1 MISSPTLVAP
11 KRARGRPRKTAQD
24 RDDGNRR
31 QALIAAAAQLFHRK
45 GYDATSTRE
54 IAALVGMQPGSPFYH
69 FGNKQDLLLAVMVEG
84 MRQAS
89 ERQRAACER
98 LSGQESARERL
109 RVLVRN
115 QFDVLLGPDSD
126 FIPVML
132 YEWRSLSAEQRQ
144 TITQIKDGYEA
155 VWTPV
160 LQALHGSG
168 QLQAPV
174 GLARLMI
181 FGALNWA
188 VQWYQAPTAANPQHK
203 ANAWPNHTVADAHAH
218 APAHAPPASAKKLDP
233 LQQIQATTPTPT
245 PAPTPT
251 AIQTR
256 ASLDDLTEAAL
267 ALFLRDPA

>member
-1 MISSPTLVAP
+1 MISSPTLIEP
-11 KRARGRPRKTAQD
+11 KRARGRPRKTEGE

-31 QALIAAAAQLFHRK
+31 QALISAAAQLFHRK

-84 MRQAS
+84 MKQAS
-89 ERQRAACER
+89 QRQTVACADLPDDLPPREQLRA
-98 LSGQESARERL
+98 LI
-109 RVLVRN
+109 RN

-132 YEWRSLSAEQRQ
+132 YEWRSLSGEQRQ
-144 TITQIKDGYEA
+144 TITQIKDDYEA
-155 VWTPV
+155 AWTPV
-160 LQALHGSG
+160 LQALHVSG

-174 GLARLMI
+174 QLARLMI

-188 VQWYQAPTAANPQHK
+188 VQWYQPASQNLPPTEVKRSKKTSAK
-203 ANAWPNHTVADAHAH
+203 
-218 APAHAPPASAKKLDP
+218 APAPSAP
-233 LQQIQATTPTPT
+233 
-245 PAPTPT
+245 
-251 AIQTR
+251 R

-267 ALFLRDPA
+267 ALFLRDLA

>member
-1 MISSPTLVAP
+1 
-11 KRARGRPRKTAQD
+11 
-24 RDDGNRR
+24 
-31 QALIAAAAQLFHRK
+31 
-45 GYDATSTRE
+45 
-54 IAALVGMQPGSPFYH
+54 MQPGSPFYH

-89 ERQRAACER
+89 ERQRAACAR

-144 TITQIKDGYEA
+144 TITQIKDGYET

-160 LQALHGSG
+160 LQALHDSG

-188 VQWYQAPTAANPQHK
+188 VQWYQPTGQNLTPTGAKHSVKRSSQTAAK
-203 ANAWPNHTVADAHAH
+203 
-218 APAHAPPASAKKLDP
+218 APAPSAP
-233 LQQIQATTPTPT
+233 
-245 PAPTPT
+245 
-251 AIQTR
+251 R

>member
-1 MISSPTLVAP
+1 MAELVEP
-11 KRARGRPRKTAQD
+11 KRARGRPRKTEGE

-31 QALIAAAAQLFHRK
+31 QALISAAAQLFHRK

-69 FGNKQDLLLAVMVEG
+69 FENKQDLLLAVMVEG
-84 MRQAS
+84 MKQAS
-89 ERQRAACER
+89 QRQVAAIALLTNDLPPREQLRA
-98 LSGQESARERL
+98 LI
-109 RVLVRN
+109 RN

-144 TITQIKDGYEA
+144 TITQIKDDYEA
-155 VWTPV
+155 AWTPV
-160 LQALHGSG
+160 LQALHANG

-174 GLARLMI
+174 QLARLMI

-188 VQWYQAPTAANPQHK
+188 VQWYQAPEAKFSTTAAKRASK
-203 ANAWPNHTVADAHAH
+203 AATP
-218 APAHAPPASAKKLDP
+218 
-233 LQQIQATTPTPT
+233 TTPKSP
-245 PAPTPT
+245 
-251 AIQTR
+251 QR

-267 ALFLRDPA
+267 ALFLRNPP

>member
-1 MISSPTLVAP
+1 MDELAEP
-11 KRARGRPRKTAQD
+11 KRTRGRPRKTEGE

-89 ERQRAACER
+89 ERQRAACAR

-109 RVLVRN
+109 RVLIRN

-160 LQALHGSG
+160 LQALHDSK

-188 VQWYQAPTAANPQHK
+188 VQWYQPTGQNLTPTGAKHSVKRSSQTAAK
-203 ANAWPNHTVADAHAH
+203 
-218 APAHAPPASAKKLDP
+218 APAPSAP
-233 LQQIQATTPTPT
+233 
-245 PAPTPT
+245 
-251 AIQTR
+251 R

>member
-1 MISSPTLVAP
+1 MHELAEP
-11 KRARGRPRKTAQD
+11 KRTRGRPRKTEHE

-31 QALIAAAAQLFHRK
+31 QALIAAAAQLFHCK

-84 MRQAS
+84 MKQAS
-89 ERQRAACER
+89 QRQEAARAGLTRDQPPHE
-98 LSGQESARERL
+98 QL
-109 RVLVRN
+109 RALIRN

-144 TITQIKDGYEA
+144 TITQIKDDYEA
-155 VWTPV
+155 AWTPV
-160 LQALHGSG
+160 LQALHASG

-174 GLARLMI
+174 QLARLMI

-188 VQWYQAPTAANPQHK
+188 VQWYQP
-203 ANAWPNHTVADAHAH
+203 
-218 APAHAPPASAKKLDP
+218 
-233 LQQIQATTPTPT
+233 PTPT
-245 PAPTPT
+245 PAKRAAKTAPPTTP
-251 AIQTR
+251 QSPPR
-256 ASLDDLTEAAL
+256 ASLDDLTDAAL
-267 ALFLRDPA
+267 ALFLRAPT

>member
-1 MISSPTLVAP
+1 MSELAEP
-11 KRARGRPRKTAQD
+11 KRARGRPRKTEGE

-31 QALIAAAAQLFHRK
+31 QALISAAAQLFHRQ

-84 MRQAS
+84 MKQAS
-89 ERQRAACER
+89 QRQET
-98 LSGQESARERL
+98 AREGLAKDLPPREKL
-109 RVLVRN
+109 RALIRN

-132 YEWRSLSAEQRQ
+132 YEWRSLSLEQRQ

-155 VWTPV
+155 AWTPV
-160 LQALHGSG
+160 LQALHTSG

-174 GLARLMI
+174 QLARLMI

-188 VQWYQAPTAANPQHK
+188 VQWYQ
-203 ANAWPNHTVADAHAH
+203 
-218 APAHAPPASAKKLDP
+218 PPAARAVKPASQKP
-233 LQQIQATTPTPT
+233 LKSPR
-245 PAPTPT
+245 
-251 AIQTR
+251 R
-256 ASLDDLTEAAL
+256 ASLDELTDAAL
-267 ALFLRDPA
+267 ALFLRDPT

>member
-1 MISSPTLVAP
+1 MPDQARHDIKKMTSAPTLVEP
-11 KRARGRPRKTAQD
+11 KRTRGRPRKTEGE

-31 QALIAAAAQLFHRK
+31 QALIAAAAQLFHRQ

-54 IAALVGMQPGSPFYH
+54 IAAQVGMQPGSPFYH

-84 MRQAS
+84 MKQAS
-89 ERQRAACER
+89 ERQRAACAR
-98 LSGQESARERL
+98 LGGDESARDQL
-109 RVLVRN
+109 RVLIRN

-144 TITQIKDGYEA
+144 TITQIKDEYEA
-155 VWTPV
+155 AWIPV
-160 LQALHGSG
+160 LQALHHSG

-174 GLARLMI
+174 ALARLMI

-188 VQWYQAPTAANPQHK
+188 VQWYQ
-203 ANAWPNHTVADAHAH
+203 
-218 APAHAPPASAKKLDP
+218 PPPKKTAKKSP
-233 LQQIQATTPTPT
+233 P
-245 PAPTPT
+245 
-251 AIQTR
+251 R
-256 ASLDDLTEAAL
+256 ASLDELTEAAL

>member
-1 MISSPTLVAP
+1 MPDQVRHDISKMISSSTLVEP
-11 KRARGRPRKTAQD
+11 KRARGRPRKTEGE

-31 QALIAAAAQLFHRK
+31 QALIAAAAQLFHRQ

-89 ERQRAACER
+89 ERQRAACAR

-109 RVLVRN
+109 RVLIRN

-160 LQALHGSG
+160 LQALHDSK

-188 VQWYQAPTAANPQHK
+188 VQWYQPTGQNLTPTGAKHSVKRSSQTAAK
-203 ANAWPNHTVADAHAH
+203 
-218 APAHAPPASAKKLDP
+218 APAPSAP
-233 LQQIQATTPTPT
+233 
-245 PAPTPT
+245 
-251 AIQTR
+251 R